1 MDLDYDS
8 IMEWFTNFDN
18 AVRCRS
24 REEIDELLVSI
35 GKFGASDL
43 SGSYDRVDESGI
55 VYFARVRWDKF
66 GVKIGYGTQDNIN
79 RHPEYRPIEFTE
91 FTRKFDA
98 ANMPSL
104 MELLEVS

>member
-1 MDLDYDS
+1 MDFDYNR
-8 IMEWFTNFDN
+8 IMEWFIDFDN

-24 REEIDELLVSI
+24 REEIDEFLISI
-35 GKFGASDL
+35 GRFGASDL
-43 SGSYDRVDESGI
+43 SGAYDRIDEFGI
-55 VYFARVRWDKF
+55 VYFARVRWSKYEI
-66 GVKIGYGTQDNIN
+66 KIGYGTQDNID

-104 MELLEVS
+104 MEILTA